1 MQRPSF
7 TSLVS
12 HRSTYLVHAHDS
24 SDIASSA
31 STDCA
36 VSVLRVDTH
45 TGALEHVRALSTW
58 QTIDDA
64 REGLLARH
72 ASHVP
77 DWDQ

>member
-1 MQRPSF
+1 M
-7 TSLVS
+7 
-12 HRSTYLVHAHDS
+12 
-24 SDIASSA
+24 
-31 STDCA
+31 
-36 VSVLRVDTH
+36 SVLRVEPH

-64 REGLLARH
+64 RQGLLARH